1 MAPRSPSGLALLAS
15 AVAAAYAV
23 SPAPAPARG
32 PDTVVAP
39 SAGVSARIESL
50 SCDVWGGDGD
60 NLPTLW
66 TLRVGVVLSSHDD
79 DPLRVE
85 RIVWKLD
92 PVLLDGVS
100 RRTAELAPHAQLS
113 VVVEKRLDLEALGA
127 LRDAGEVGVA
137 VEVHLRRSDGSRRV
151 ERAVGTLAPAHCRA
165 PSVAPRLFGASQQV
179 PLQARAARHC
189 SSGAAGSWSARLL
202 WYLAGCACY

>member
-60 NLPTLW
+60 NLPTL
-66 TLRVGVVLSSHDD
+66 
-79 DPLRVE
+79 
-85 RIVWKLD
+85 
-92 PVLLDGVS
+92 
-100 RRTAELAPHAQLS
+100 
-113 VVVEKRLDLEALGA
+113 
-127 LRDAGEVGVA
+127 
-137 VEVHLRRSDGSRRV
+137 
-151 ERAVGTLAPAHCRA
+151 
-165 PSVAPRLFGASQQV
+165 
-179 PLQARAARHC
+179 
-189 SSGAAGSWSARLL
+189 
-202 WYLAGCACY
+202 